1 MMSFIF
7 HTMRASISS
16 SEHQNFPSDGIWFL
30 LTTGYPGEPKHLG
43 DPRECIIDMTAG
55 GGEADRSLST
65 GIREGAFVLGSRL
78 TPLSVTSTKGYISF
92 ALEKTALLARRF
104 HSRDNWA
111 HQEWFT
117 YLKLLWHQ
125 QGRQGVCTSVSQ
137 IVCNPA
143 QAGGYFLYIP
153 HVHSRLPFPLDGA
166 FYKFSCGPCALPST
180 AFLLSHMHTWALSG
194 VLTEEE
200 Q

>member
-1 MMSFIF
+1 MVLALNGKNTASFDSKVLHFINKESAPYLNDFFKMMSFIF

-55 GGEADRSLST
+55 GEADRSLST

-104 HSRDNWA
+104 HSRDN
-111 HQEWFT
+111 
-117 YLKLLWHQ
+117 
-125 QGRQGVCTSVSQ
+125 
-137 IVCNPA
+137 
-143 QAGGYFLYIP
+143 
-153 HVHSRLPFPLDGA
+153 
-166 FYKFSCGPCALPST
+166 
-180 AFLLSHMHTWALSG
+180 
-194 VLTEEE
+194 
-200 Q
+200 